1 MFTQMKKAA
10 VAVAVSMAFSTGAF
24 AQATISNANIAA
36 NVNASGTFSSLSY
49 TGDEFVNWG
58 TPMSYYWLNSS
69 DAGSPFVA
77 DNASS
82 TNPLAAMTSGGGT
95 VSFTAASGGLV
106 FNQTVSLI
114 GSKAVVTVVLSNES
128 GSAISGV
135 QWGVGIDPDQGMPGT
150 YATRNKIL
158 GQAGN
163 AAVIAHDGFNGVT
176 LRNTT
181 SSLAYDMKAYIDST
195 CCSPVDPNSILTG
208 ATQAVGTFNYGD
220 YSINLAYDIGT
231 IASGTSASIGYEYVF
246 APVPEPEI
254 YAMMAAGLG
263 LMGFVARRRKKFE
276 DAVV

>member
-1 MFTQMKKAA
+1 MLTQMKKAA
-10 VAVAVSMAFSTGAF
+10 VAVAVSMAFSTGAL
-24 AQATISNANIAA
+24 AQATISNANVAA
-36 NVNASGTFSSLSY
+36 SVNASGTFSSLSY

-82 TNPLAAMTSGGGT
+82 TNPLSAMTSGGGT

-106 FNQTVSLI
+106 FNQNISLI
-114 GSKAVVTVVLSNES
+114 GNKAVVTVVLSNES

-150 YATRNKIL
+150 FDTYNKIL
-158 GQAGN
+158 GQAGS
-163 AAVIAHDGFNGVT
+163 ASVTASDGVNRVT

-181 SSLAYDMKAYIDST
+181 SALAYDIKAYIDTT
-195 CCSPVDPNSILTG
+195 CCSPVDPNSILGG
-208 ATQAVGTFNYGD
+208 ATQFVGLTSSGD

-231 IASGTSASIGYEYVF
+231 IATGTSASIGYEYVF

-263 LMGFVARRRKKFE
+263 LMGFVARRRKKSE